1 MIFAMKGAME
11 MKPEYLLY
19 VASVA
24 SVLLLAWVM
33 IGTDRE
39 DPRICPP
46 ERRVGYFCKTTLPG
60 GVIWL
65 REIPGARPTG

>member
-1 MIFAMKGAME
+1 MMIAMKGAMN

-19 VASVA
+19 SAVVA

-33 IGTDRE
+33 IGTDPE

-65 REIPGARPTG
+65 REIPGARQAS

>member
-1 MIFAMKGAME
+1 MMIAMKGAMN

-19 VASVA
+19 FAVVA
-24 SVLLLAWVM
+24 SVLLLSWVM
-33 IGTDRE
+33 IVTDHE
-39 DPRICPP
+39 DSRICPP

-65 REIPGARPTG
+65 RQIPGAGVDQ